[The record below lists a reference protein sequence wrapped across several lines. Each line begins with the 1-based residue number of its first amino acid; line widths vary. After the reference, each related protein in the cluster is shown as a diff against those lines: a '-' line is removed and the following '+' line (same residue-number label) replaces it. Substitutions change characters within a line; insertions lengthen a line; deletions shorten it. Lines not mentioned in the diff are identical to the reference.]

1 MLFTP
6 ARSGSPAASCGAS
19 VVTPP
24 KGLVELG
31 WGAVALFFFV
41 LAIFY
46 IFKIVQAVK
55 GSGNG
60 KRMPCVQ
67 SPQFQAIITN
77 QALQL
82 SALGRVEVDGS
93 ALRENMV
100 LQTQLMKQTARVL
113 EELSKCAVRQE
124 TRDR

>member
-1 MLFTP
+1 M
-6 ARSGSPAASCGAS
+6 
-19 VVTPP
+19 VTPP

-60 KRMPCVQ
+60 KRVPCVQ